1 LFVSNFLK
9 IKSLETDFEIKI
21 ILLTL
26 LRKKILTFNNVLIK
40 LRNLTWENSKFKY
53 YLKKI
58 TYKYTLT

>member
-1 LFVSNFLK
+1 MFVSNFLK